1 MLTLPIRERDE
12 TRRSLRFV
20 KSLSLSHYERG
31 IRRLCHILFLRF
43 SLSPNTRVRVASFL
57 SPRREM
63 LTLPIRER
71 DETRRSLRF
80 VKSLSLSHYE
90 RVSIYLSSR
99 RERD

>member
-71 DETRRSLRF
+71 DETTSSFHFARLPSSRERRSLP
-80 VKSLSLSHYE
+80 LSP
-90 RVSIYLSSR
+90 R